1 MESDSGCGVPS
12 SFCATYLLQVR
23 HARQEL
29 VSRLLQLLRE
39 RREVAS
45 SEVAGRGVGV
55 RESVSVAAG
64 KGLAPPPWS
73 HLELLGLEL
82 HHRVKLVSFSFGHVH
97 KVLSWSL
104 TLRSSRSHLSQR
116 GTLYDLR
123 TLTNTTL

>member
-1 MESDSGCGVPS
+1 MESDNGCGVPS

-45 SEVAGRGVGV
+45 SEVAGRVVGVG
-55 RESVSVAAG
+55 ESVSVAGG

-97 KVLSWSL
+97 KLLSCL
-104 TLRSSRSHLSQR
+104 
-116 GTLYDLR
+116 
-123 TLTNTTL
+123 